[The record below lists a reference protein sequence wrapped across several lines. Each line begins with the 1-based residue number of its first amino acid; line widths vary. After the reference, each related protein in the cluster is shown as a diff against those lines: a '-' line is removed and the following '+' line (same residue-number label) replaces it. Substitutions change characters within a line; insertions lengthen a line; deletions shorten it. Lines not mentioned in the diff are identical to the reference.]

1 MVAPGDAGAPVGA
14 GRGAPV
20 TSENVARIWN
30 ANAAFWDQRMGHEGN
45 DYQRLL
51 VGPAQERLLGL
62 KPGETVLDV
71 ACGNGVFSR
80 RMADLG
86 CQVVACDVAPRMIE
100 LARARSG
107 AYAGRIEYLVCDATD
122 EQALLALGEGRF
134 DAAVCSMAMMDM
146 PEIRPLLSAL
156 ARLIKPDGRVAF
168 SVVHPCFN
176 LNAAARVTERSAEG
190 NRVVD
195 RHFLKVPASYI
206 TPSTAMGIAT
216 AGQPELQYYFDRP
229 LSLLLG
235 TCFEAG
241 FVVDGLEE
249 PVFPPEDGEH
259 GLWTQIPPILAVR
272 LRLAEPR
279 A

>member
-1 MVAPGDAGAPVGA
+1 M
-14 GRGAPV
+14 
-20 TSENVARIWN
+20 TSEDVARVWN
-30 ANAAFWDQRMGHEGN
+30 ANAAFWDQRMGQEGN

-51 VGPAQERLLGL
+51 VGPAQERLLKL

-71 ACGNGVFSR
+71 ACGNGLFSR

-86 CQVVACDVAPRMIE
+86 CRVVACDVAARMIE
-100 LARARSG
+100 MARARSG
-107 AYAGRIEYLVCDATD
+107 AYAGRIEFLVCDATD

-168 SVVHPCFN
+168 SVLHPCFN
-176 LNAAARVTERSAEG
+176 LNAAARVTERAAEG
-190 NRVVD
+190 KRVVE
-195 RHFLKVPASYI
+195 RHFLKLPASYI
-206 TPSTAMGIAT
+206 TPATAMGIAV
-216 AGQPELQYYFDRP
+216 AGQPELQHYFDRP

-235 TCFEAG
+235 ACFEAG

-249 PVFPPEDGEH
+249 PVFSPDDEH
-259 GLWTQIPPILAVR
+259 GVWSELPPVLVVR
-272 LRLAEPR
+272 LRLASPR
-279 A
+279 AR

>member
-1 MVAPGDAGAPVGA
+1 MTMED
-14 GRGAPV
+14 
-20 TSENVARIWN
+20 VARVWN
-30 ANAAFWDQRMGHEGN
+30 ANAAFWDQRMGQDGN

-51 VGPAQERLLGL
+51 VGPSQERLLGL
-62 KPGETVLDV
+62 KPGETTLDV
-71 ACGNGVFSR
+71 ACGNGLFSR

-86 CQVVACDVAPRMIE
+86 CHVVACDGASRMIE

-107 AYAGRIEYLVCDATD
+107 AYAGRIEYLICDATD

-156 ARLIKPDGRVAF
+156 TRLIKPDGRVVF
-168 SVVHPCFN
+168 SVLHPCFN
-176 LNAAARVTERSAEG
+176 LNAAVRVSERAAEG

-195 RHFLKVPASYI
+195 RLFLKVPASYI
-206 TPSTAMGIAT
+206 TPSTAMGIAI
-216 AGQPELQYYFDRP
+216 AGQPELQPYFDRP

-249 PVFPPEDGEH
+249 PVFPPDDGERAV
-259 GLWTQIPPILAVR
+259 WTQIPPVLVVR
-272 LRLAEPR
+272 LRLATPR
-279 A
+279 T

>member
-1 MVAPGDAGAPVGA
+1 M
-14 GRGAPV
+14 
-20 TSENVARIWN
+20 TSEDVARVWN
-30 ANAAFWDQRMGHEGN
+30 ANAAFWDQRMGQEGN

-62 KPGETVLDV
+62 TPGETVLDV
-71 ACGNGVFSR
+71 ACGNGLFSR

-86 CQVVACDVAPRMIE
+86 CRVVACDVAARMIE
-100 LARARSG
+100 LARARSD

-156 ARLIKPDGRVAF
+156 ARLIKPDGRAVF
-168 SVVHPCFN
+168 SLTHPCFN
-176 LNAAARVTERSAEG
+176 RNGAMRVREAGGEG
-190 NRVVD
+190 KTPLAD
-195 RHFLKVPASYI
+195 DFLKLPVSYI
-206 TPSTAMGIAT
+206 TPAT
-216 AGQPELQYYFDRP
+216 TKGVAIVGQPELQHYFDRP

-241 FVVDGLEE
+241 FVVNGLEE
-249 PVFPPEDGEH
+249 PVFPPEDDKH
-259 GLWTQIPPILAVR
+259 GLWAELPPVLAVR
-272 LRLAEPR
+272 LRLA
-279 A
+279 